1 MILFVNLFASGPL
14 IGLHAHPQIVVYSR
28 LVFCDLMALRLPCAW
43 ELIVLLP
50 GLFGYW
56 TSGWLAGWLAWL
68 AGCAPLSG
76 RLGVGPAVR
85 LTVCVT
91 GCSGLRS
98 GWRGVWLARC
108 LSSGLV
114 AHVSL

>member
-1 MILFVNLFASGPL
+1 MILFVHSFASGPV

-68 AGCAPLSG
+68 AAPLSG

-114 AHVSL
+114 AYVSL